1 LPSNR
6 YRPDLERARCSTFI
20 LPTALADGA
29 LGVAIK
35 ATTNTDRGDLPVR
48 PATSSECV
56 VTEGDAQA
64 QGDAVV
70 APAILDPDRE
80 LVEHA
85 AAGDRSAF
93 DVLLRR
99 HYDRI
104 HRVAWRLTGSRTE
117 AQDIAQEVCCT
128 LVEKIGSFRGQAK
141 FTTWLMGVVV
151 NASRDHH
158 RHRATWSRV
167 RDSLSVLADLARRP
181 DGRDLYQR
189 TWLASGL
196 ARLDPLLRDT
206 VVLVA
211 GEDMSHGEAARA
223 LGIAESTVSWRMHE
237 ARKRLGG
244 RTLMENNDVL

>member
-1 LPSNR
+1 VS
-6 YRPDLERARCSTFI
+6 
-20 LPTALADGA
+20 
-29 LGVAIK
+29 
-35 ATTNTDRGDLPVR
+35 AT
-48 PATSSECV
+48 TSSECV
-56 VTEGDAQA
+56 ATESAAEAHGDA
-64 QGDAVV
+64 GV

-85 AAGDRSAF
+85 VAGDRGAF
-93 DVLLRR
+93 DLLLRR

-117 AQDIAQEVCCT
+117 AQDITQEVCCT
-128 LVEKIGSFRGQAK
+128 LVEKIGSFRGEAK

-151 NASRDHH
+151 NASCDHQ
-158 RHRATWSRV
+158 RRWATWSRV
-167 RDSLSVLADLARRP
+167 KDSLSVLADLARPP

-196 ARLDPLLRDT
+196 ARLDPLLRNT

-223 LGIAESTVSWRMHE
+223 LGVAESTVSWRMYE
-237 ARKRLGG
+237 ARKRLSG
-244 RTLMENNDVL
+244 RILMESSDVL